1 LPQQNDL
8 PPLTAVHPS
17 TSTKTKQ
24 SCSLNLT
31 WAPTYHFGTLHS
43 ASFASQEPRQ
53 MPSLQTHFHNDVSG
67 SVILDNAAAT
77 IRINTPPHSPT
88 LSPVRMHCSQSLD
101 QLTLIGE
108 LTHTYF
114 RDKTIPKQA
123 QMNVLSSM
131 QATLCSN
138 STHYNDSIFFLFIP
152 RQGT

>member
-1 LPQQNDL
+1 MFTQPHMGANLPFWH
-8 PPLTAVHPS
+8 PPLG
-17 TSTKTKQ
+17 Q
-24 SCSLNLT
+24 LCGL
-31 WAPTYHFGTLHS
+31 
-43 ASFASQEPRQ
+43 ASSQEPRQ
-53 MPSLQTHFHNDVSG
+53 MPSLQSHFRNDVNG

-77 IRINTPPHSPT
+77 IRRNTPPHSPT

-114 RDKTIPKQA
+114 RHNNISKQA
-123 QMNVLSSM
+123 PMNVLSSM

-152 RQGT
+152 LHGT